1 MYHINRRKDKNLMI
15 ISVPAEKAF
24 DKIKDPF
31 IINILNKLRTE
42 VIFLNLIKSIFGKST
57 ANILLDD

>member
-1 MYHINRRKDKNLMI
+1 MI

-31 IINILNKLRTE
+31 IINILNKLGTE
-42 VIFLNLIKSIFGKST
+42 VIFLNLIKSIFEKST